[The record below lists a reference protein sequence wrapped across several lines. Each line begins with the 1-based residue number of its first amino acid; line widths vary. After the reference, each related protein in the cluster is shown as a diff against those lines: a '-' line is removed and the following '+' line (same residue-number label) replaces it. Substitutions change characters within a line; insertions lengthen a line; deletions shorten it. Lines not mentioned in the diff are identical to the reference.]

1 MPVAHSPSPATSHGL
16 GHGPGR
22 VPGHVLARTVLA
34 GSGLLAGA
42 AVLAIFA
49 FLAWFSLPLFR
60 GDGLAATLSWS
71 WRPVRGEFGI
81 LPMAAGSL
89 ALSASAFTLAFPLG
103 VGVCLFACGLGPRPL
118 ARLVM
123 AVVRFMTGIPTVVY
137 GFAAAML
144 LTPLVRRALGGSG
157 YCWLTAAL
165 GLALLALPTIVLL
178 LHARMEAAEAEL
190 RLTAAALGLTPAQ
203 KLLHAVLPAC
213 GPGLFA
219 AAVLG
224 FGRCVGDTLI
234 PLMLAGNAA
243 QAPASLLGSL
253 RTLTAHIAL
262 VVATDSQSAAYA
274 SLFACGLIL
283 FLTTL
288 GVNLALRGLRRAPAG
303 RRLRPGGS
311 A

>member
-1 MPVAHSPSPATSHGL
+1 MPAPNPRPRPS
-16 GHGPGR
+16 R
-22 VPGHVLARTVLA
+22 HVLARTLLA
-34 GSGLLAGA
+34 GSGLLAGGT
-42 AVLAIFA
+42 VLAIFA
-49 FLAWFSLPLFR
+49 FLIWFSLPLFTA
-60 GDGLAATLSWS
+60 DGLATALSWS
-71 WRPVRGEFGI
+71 WRPTRNEFGI
-81 LPMAAGSL
+81 LPMALGSL
-89 ALSASAFTLAFPLG
+89 ALSAAAFALAYPLG
-103 VGVCLFACGLGPRPL
+103 VGVCLFACGLGPRPA
-118 ARLVM
+118 ARLLL

-144 LTPLVRRALGGSG
+144 LTPLVRSALGGSG

-165 GLALLALPTIVLL
+165 TLALLALPTIVLL

-190 RLTAAALGLTPAQ
+190 RLTAAALGLDPAQ

-224 FGRCVGDTLI
+224 FGRTVGDTLI

-243 QAPASLLGSL
+243 QAPHSLAGSL

-288 GVNLALRGLRRAPAG
+288 GVNLALRSLRRTANGRGLRPEATA
-303 RRLRPGGS
+303 
-311 A
+311 